1 MTVASIRSTLMRAL
15 AESRGK
21 SVDAVEDEIGAE
33 GLIDSL
39 EGVELVAAIEKE
51 FGVKIT
57 DRELSSRLCSSI
69 PRLVEAVSTKLQAKA
84 EAQKGR

>member
-1 MTVASIRSTLMRAL
+1 MTGERIRRSLLNTL

-21 SVDAVEDEIGAE
+21 TVDAVQDEIGPE

-39 EGVELVAAIEKE
+39 EGVELVAAMEKE
-51 FGVKIT
+51 YGVKVT

-69 PRLVEAVSTKLQAKA
+69 QRLTEAVVAKL
-84 EAQKGR
+84 EAGKRR

>member
-1 MTVASIRSTLMRAL
+1 MTVEPIRRSLLNAL

-21 SVDAVEDEIGAE
+21 TVDAVEDEIGAE

-39 EGVELVAAIEKE
+39 EGVELVAAMEKE
-51 FGVKIT
+51 YGVKVS

-69 PRLVEAVSTKLQAKA
+69 PRLAEAVAAKL
-84 EAQKGR
+84 EARERR